1 MASII
6 QGFEYDIFI
15 SYRQKDNRGDR
26 WVSGFVNDLKTEL
39 ESTFKEEIGVYF
51 DNDPH
56 DGILETHDVQSSL
69 KDKLRCLIFIPVIS
83 RTYCDPRSFAWEH
96 EFKAFVEQ
104 ASADRFGLKVR
115 LPNGNVASRVLPV
128 RIHDLDNDD
137 IKLWESVL
145 GDPLRGIE
153 FIYKEPGVNKPLT
166 SGDDEKKNLNNTR
179 YRIQLNKMANAISDI
194 ISGLKSGADAPVS
207 ENNLTAEYP
216 ERAGE
221 KAAPQQA
228 KRLTVFKGRV
238 PVIAAVV
245 AALIIA
251 SVFIYPALLRRNTL
265 KDLSSSGERI
275 SVAVMPFRNM
285 TNDSTWN
292 IWQEGIQFN
301 LISSLSNSGEL
312 EVLQSESTNKLLQ
325 SNGYDDYATVT
336 SSIALNVSQK
346 LDADVFI
353 LGNINQSGN
362 KIRISSQLIDSKT
375 GEIFKSFHIDGY
387 AGNILEITDSLSN
400 MIRSYLVISVLKKE
414 VSGEFKSAI
423 PNSVEAYRAFLV
435 GYKSSFNGDNATA
448 VKMFLQAIK
457 IDTGFVYAYVWL
469 ALAYGNQGLY
479 DQAKIWCLKAY
490 NRKDQLPFDLRTYPD
505 LLYARYVDRSMDEE
519 LKYARQL
526 LELDDRVPVSNWIVG
541 SDYYSLHQYDKAI
554 PELEKTLEIYKSWN
568 TRPLNAYYYE
578 ELLSAYHLTGNY
590 KKEKELLKK
599 ALADFPGAPGLIRS
613 EVILSLTDGDTL
625 AAENNI
631 KKVISLDKDKG
642 LSDADISA
650 RLGGI
655 YLLTGMKDNAEKYYR
670 KALSLQPGS
679 PARQNDLAYFL
690 INNREDDAE
699 GLELAGKALKSD
711 PDNYKYLDTKGWGL
725 YKQGK
730 YKEALDLLKKSWDL
744 RPVYDYSIY
753 SHLQEAEKAVEG
765 QK

>member
-15 SYRQKDNRGDR
+15 SYRQKDNRGDM

-39 ESTFKEEIGVYF
+39 ESTFKEEISVYF

-69 KDKLRCLIFIPVIS
+69 NDKLRCLIFIPVIS

-96 EFKAFVEQ
+96 EFMAFVEQ

-179 YRIQLNKMANAISDI
+179 YRIQVNKMANAISDI
-194 ISGLKSGADAPVS
+194 ISGLKSGAVAPVS
-207 ENNLTAEYP
+207 ENRLAGEHP
-216 ERAGE
+216 GRAGE
-221 KAAPQQA
+221 KAAPGRA
-228 KRLTVFKGRV
+228 GRPAFFKVRV
-238 PVIAAVV
+238 AVIAAVIAV
-245 AALIIA
+245 LIIA
-251 SVFIYPALLRRNTL
+251 SIFIYPALSRRNAL
-265 KDLSSSGERI
+265 NDLGSSGERI

-301 LISSLSNSGEL
+301 LISSLSNSEEL

-325 SNGYDDYATVT
+325 SKGYDDYARVT
-336 SSIALNVSQK
+336 SSIALTVSQK

-353 LGNINQSGN
+353 LGSISQSGN
-362 KIRISSQLIDSKT
+362 NIRISSQLIDSKT

-387 AGNILEITDSLSN
+387 EGNILEITDSLSN
-400 MIRSYLVISVLKKE
+400 KIRSYLVISVLKKE
-414 VSGEFKSAI
+414 VSGEFKTAI
-423 PNSVEAYRAFLV
+423 PNSVEAYRAFLL
-435 GYKSSFNGDNATA
+435 GYKSILNGDNAIAT
-448 VKMFLQAIK
+448 KMFLQAVK
-457 IDTGFVYAYVWL
+457 IDSGFVYAYAWL
-469 ALAYGNQGLY
+469 ALAYGNQGLFE
-479 DQAKIWCLKAY
+479 QARTWCLKAY
-490 NRKDQLPFDLRTYPD
+490 NSKDQLPFDLRVYPG

-519 LKYARQL
+519 IKYARQL
-526 LELDDRVPVSNWIVG
+526 LELDDRVPISHWIVG
-541 SDYYSLHQYDKAI
+541 SDYYTMHQYNKAI
-554 PELEKTLEIYKSWN
+554 PELEKTLDIYKSWN
-568 TRPLNAYYYE
+568 TRPLNANYYE
-578 ELLSAYHLTGNY
+578 VLLSAYHITGNF

-599 ALADFPGAPGLIRS
+599 ALADFPDAAGLIRS
-613 EVILSLTDGDTL
+613 EAILALTEGDTL
-625 AAENNI
+625 AADNNI
-631 KKVISLDKDKG
+631 KKVISLNNERG

-650 RLGGI
+650 RIGGI
-655 YLLTGMKDNAEKYYR
+655 YFSAGMMGRAEKYYR
-670 KALSLQPGS
+670 RALSLQPGN
-679 PARQNDLAYFL
+679 PDRQNDLAYFL
-690 INNREDDAE
+690 INSRGNVAE

-711 PDNYKYLDTKGWGL
+711 PDNYRFLDTKGWGL
-725 YKQGK
+725 YKEGK
-730 YKEALDLLKKSWDL
+730 YREALDLIKRSWDL

-753 SHLQEAEKAVEG
+753 THLQEAEKAVSG